1 MNKLF
6 KTTIQ
11 LLAGLAAL
19 LAMGSAIPASVTI
32 SSVPL
37 ATSSGA
43 NILPNLLF
51 TLDGS
56 GSMGWDYLPD
66 YVNDTQKCMTN
77 SAGGTTCSYGD
88 PPWQTGGATGF
99 NGVAYDPRVY
109 YRPGVDWLGNTVLN
123 WTATTKTTSSPLP
136 TTALVADAYLGGST
150 INLTSGITDRRYCN
164 ANSVCKRNGTDA
176 AGTTLVSG
184 TDASG
189 NTMSA
194 GRFPYRTHASNAST
208 LVFGLPEMMPMGV
221 MTRSAT
227 TVTVTTTGVH
237 GLAVN
242 DIIYITGTGV
252 TGIDGNT
259 ITVATV
265 PGTRSFTF
273 TSGTASA
280 ATTASFVRATST
292 VTVTST
298 GHGLSTG
305 NLVTIVTGNANL
317 DATATPIV
325 RISANAFSYQM
336 AGTVTVSSTSGTW
349 NLGSTGSFRK
359 HVTGAAW
366 TSPATGTTAQKSVVT
381 VTSNGHGLVTND
393 SIYFQNTD
401 TNATGTANVTVL
413 NANTFTYSAPVGV
426 PATQAGTTS
435 WIRTGLY
442 NVASAINGPAM
453 AYTIT
458 PIEYCTDAN
467 LTNCVEVIPPASA
480 PGGYT
485 FPAYVR
491 FCQTQDQAT
500 ALGGVG
506 DASGVPR
513 CRNKFVASG
522 NIAAIYSWP
531 RYGWYNRE
539 VIQSATTSYANRPDR
554 SDCAAAPSCT
564 YTEEIQNYARWY
576 TFYRTRI
583 QMMKTAAGRSFLPF
597 VSNPSAAVPIPNKVR
612 VGFINIEPFYP
623 SQSGSKGSGVQPE
636 NYLKIDNFDTTQA
649 SNWYDKFYKQVVNQ
663 STPLRE
669 ALSRAGWIFAGK
681 LNTGLTNG
689 IPLTD
694 DPIQASCQRNYT
706 LLTTDGYWNG
716 NGGQDLAGTAMGNA
730 DNRNNDLQ
738 SPYSQV
744 MVDRANTGTFDGG
757 VGTVVTTT
765 TPTNTLEQNI
775 CFGNASTTFSAGTQT
790 TCGCSGTQQRSWT
803 RTLTASN
810 IVATTD
816 GVLTSNTNTN
826 TATFAADVACQAAYT
841 STSKVT
847 TTITDQRA
855 VRVTALSTFPTVN
868 GQATGANGVAANIA
882 GTCAS
887 NFGQIITRITTY
899 DTTTVS
905 TNGVAAAPTVGNTR
919 YDFTTTPPTSCQAL
933 TTVTVRNSVQETQ
946 QVNKTLT
953 NGGAGSTTLSFTP
966 AAAPTGFTV
975 VTAVGATGPTVFSP
989 SAQETTTV
997 NCTSVPG
1004 TGSAPNNI
1012 RWVRYQRVLSYTRT
1026 DTQSGSAAVTSTYGT
1041 ATASFTRPASS
1052 CTTTAQTLTNGSATI
1067 TAAGSVASTTISGDP
1082 VPNAVSTS
1090 VGSATITGTTGT
1102 QLTITRSPNPSTPA
1116 VGTPSVATSYGGYP
1130 NTLADVAMY
1139 YYRTDLRGGTDIFG
1153 NSTGPSL
1160 NLGGTGTVDIS
1171 PNNIPVKA
1179 GAKDFATHQHMT
1191 TFTIG
1196 LADGFMRYQPSYET
1210 DTTGDFVNIKN
1221 GAAAGTCFW
1230 TTGVCNWPQPFA
1242 DDASALD
1249 DLWHAGVNG
1258 RGSFFSALNVD
1269 GLVSGIANTLN
1280 SVNAQVASAS
1290 ASATSSPNVT
1300 QTDNQIFSTT
1310 YQTITWGGKVFAQTI
1325 DPATG
1330 NVLSTITWQADTQLL
1345 TKVSSASD
1353 TRSIYTLDTSGV
1365 NPDNIKPFLWS
1376 VTTPTVSNPGLT
1388 ATEQGYFTNKCVP
1401 TTGMTQ
1407 CSGLTTAQ
1415 AVIANN
1421 GSALQAFIRGQFGNE
1436 ATVFRDR
1443 TYLDSV
1449 SGTILNTVLGD
1460 TITAKPAYLR
1470 GSINNYTDTGYSSFI
1485 TTNSTRAARVFVG
1498 ANDGFLHALNA
1509 LTGDEV
1515 YAYTPRFLMPSL
1527 YQLADTGYPT
1537 SHRYYVDGSPETA
1550 DVYDSTAGVWKTI
1563 LVGGTGGGGAG
1574 FYALDV
1580 TDANTPKALWE
1591 FCSSA
1596 SLCASSDNDLGLA
1609 YGNPV
1614 IGKRAYDGKWVVIV
1628 TSGLNNTSGTNP
1640 GKGYFYVLDAIT
1652 GTLLHK
1658 VAVGASLGSATTP
1671 LGLMK
1676 MSAYYDNAL
1685 SDATFRYVYAGDQL
1699 GNVWRMDMLAAP
1711 TAPATVATPR
1721 PTPTVMH
1728 LASLKDGSARA
1739 QPITTRPA
1747 LTHIGT
1753 DRIVYVGTGRFL
1765 GAPDL
1770 TDPGAGSGIAWQQSL
1785 YAFKDTDTDYGTSGN
1800 GLRAN
1805 SNMYRQTLS
1814 SLSPTTRGI
1823 TANVTPVTFAAPQI
1837 GWYMDFN
1844 PSFSGVADSPGEGV
1858 NLVDPKLVLGTLV
1871 VTTNAPAQGS
1881 SSCSVGG
1888 SSFFYNIDFKTG
1900 LAVSTSAGGVV
1911 GQSLGGTIT
1920 VGVAIVQLPSGAIKS
1935 INTGADTTKT
1945 TAGVNTSA
1953 SGAQVK
1959 RFSYR
1964 VR

>member
-6 KTTIQ
+6 KTTTL

-19 LAMGSAIPASVTI
+19 LAMGTAIPASVTI
-32 SSVPL
+32 STVPL

-51 TLDGS
+51 TLDAS
-56 GSMGWDYLPD
+56 GSMGWDFLPD
-66 YVNDTQKCMTN
+66 YVNDNQKCMTN
-77 SAGGTTCSYGD
+77 SAGGNTCSYGD
-88 PPWQTGGATGF
+88 PPWQTGGSTGF
-99 NGVAYDPRVY
+99 NGVAYDPRVN

-123 WTATTKTTSSPLP
+123 WTATPKTTTSPLP
-136 TTALVADAYLGGST
+136 TTALVQDAYLGGST
-150 INLTSGITDRRYCN
+150 INLTTGITDRRYCN

-176 AGTTLVSG
+176 AGTTLASG

-208 LVFGLPEMMPMGV
+208 LVFGLPEMMPIGM
-221 MTRSAT
+221 MTRSAF
-227 TVTVTTTGVH
+227 TVTVQTTAVH
-237 GLAVN
+237 GLAAN
-242 DIIYITGTGV
+242 DVIYVTGTGV
-252 TGIDGNT
+252 TGIDGTT

-265 PGTRSFTF
+265 PSTRSFTF
-273 TSGTASA
+273 TSGTSTTATA
-280 ATTASFVRATST
+280 ATFVRSAGT

-305 NLVTIVTGNANL
+305 AFVTVVTGNTNL
-317 DATATPIV
+317 DVVAVPITS
-325 RISANAFSYQM
+325 INANSFRYALPGS
-336 AGTVTVSSTSGTW
+336 VTVGSTAGTW
-349 NLGSTGSFRK
+349 NRVLQGSYRK
-359 HVTGAAW
+359 HVTAAAW
-366 TSPATGTTAQKSVVT
+366 TSPATGTAAQLRVVT
-381 VTSNGHGLVTND
+381 VTSTGHGLVTND
-393 SIYFQNTD
+393 SIYFQSTD
-401 TNATGTANVTVL
+401 TNATGTFNVTVL
-413 NANTFTYSAPVGV
+413 SADTFTYSATAQ
-426 PATQAGTTS
+426 PALTTGTTS

-442 NVASAINGPAM
+442 NVAGAINGPPM

-480 PGGYT
+480 PSGYT

-491 FCQTQDQAT
+491 FCQTQEQAL
-500 ALGGVG
+500 ALQGIG
-506 DASGVPR
+506 DATGVAR
-513 CRNKFVASG
+513 CRNKFVQSG
-522 NIAAIYSWP
+522 NLGVTYVWP

-539 VIQSATTSYANRPDR
+539 VIQAATTSYANRPDR
-554 SDCAAAPSCT
+554 SDCAAAPVCT

-623 SQSGSKGSGVQPE
+623 SQSGSKGSSVQPE

-649 SNWYDKFYKQVVNQ
+649 GSWYDKFYKQVVNQ

-716 NGGQDLAGTAMGNA
+716 NGGQNLAGTAMANA
-730 DNRNNDLQ
+730 DNVNNDLQ

-765 TPTNTLEQNI
+765 TPTITTEQAV
-775 CFGNASTTFSAGTQT
+775 CFGNAATTFSAGTQT
-790 TCGCSGTQQRSWT
+790 TCGCSGTQQRRWT
-803 RTLTASN
+803 RTLTANN

-826 TATFAADVACQAAYT
+826 TASFAADVACQVAFT
-841 STSKVT
+841 STATVT

-855 VRVTALSTFPTVN
+855 VRFNALSTFPTVN
-868 GQATGANGVAANIA
+868 GQATGANGVSANTT
-882 GTCAS
+882 GTCAA
-887 NFGQIITRITTY
+887 NRAQIITRTTTY
-899 DTTTVS
+899 DTNTVS
-905 TNGVAAAPTVGNTR
+905 TNGVAAAPTITNTR
-919 YDFTTTPPTSCQAL
+919 YVHDTSAACVNL
-933 TTVTVRNSVQETQ
+933 TTVTVRTGVTETAQ
-946 QVNKTLT
+946 NVISYT
-953 NGGAGSTTLSFTP
+953 NAGGNLSTAFS
-966 AAAPTGFTV
+966 AAANGSNTQTTFNCG
-975 VTAVGATGPTVFSP
+975 AVAPVAT
-989 SAQETTTV
+989 
-997 NCTSVPG
+997 
-1004 TGSAPNNI
+1004 
-1012 RWVRYQRVLSYTRT
+1012 RYTRRQRVLAYTRT
-1026 DTQSGSAAVTSTYGT
+1026 DTQVGTALATSTYSANTSGPTFTTIGT
-1041 ATASFTRPASS
+1041 S
-1052 CTTTAQTLTNGSATI
+1052 CTTTQP
-1067 TAAGSVASTTISGDP
+1067 TAAATTTSAGTVSSTTTTGDP
-1082 VPNAVSTS
+1082 VANAVSTS
-1090 VGSATITGTTGT
+1090 VGTATVTGTTGT
-1102 QLTITRSPNPSTPA
+1102 QLTITQSPNPSIPA
-1116 VGTPSVATSYGGYP
+1116 VSTPSVATTYGGYP

-1196 LADGFMRYQPSYET
+1196 LADGFMRYQSSYET

-1280 SVNAQVASAS
+1280 SVNAQVASAA

-1330 NVLSTITWQADTQLL
+1330 NVLSTIAWQADTQLL
-1345 TKVSSASD
+1345 TKVAASSDS
-1353 TRSIYTLDTSGV
+1353 RNIWTLDTSGS
-1365 NPDNIKPFLWS
+1365 NPNKIKPFLWS
-1376 VTTPTVSNPGLT
+1376 VATPTVSNPGLT
-1388 ATEQGYFTNKCVP
+1388 ATEQAFFSNKCVP
-1401 TTGMTQ
+1401 TTGLTQ
-1407 CSGLTTAQ
+1407 CGGLSTAQ

-1421 GSALQAFIRGQFGNE
+1421 GSALVNFLRGQIGNE
-1436 ATVFRDR
+1436 GTIFRNR
-1443 TYLDSV
+1443 NYLDNTT
-1449 SGTILNTVLGD
+1449 GTVVDTVLGD

-1470 GSINNYTDTGYSSFI
+1470 SATNNYTDTGYAAFV
-1485 TTNSTRAARVFVG
+1485 TTNSTRAPRVFVG
-1498 ANDGFLHALNA
+1498 ANDGFLHAFDA
-1509 LTGDEV
+1509 LTGEEM
-1515 YAYTPRFLMPSL
+1515 YAYTPRFLMSGL

-1550 DVYDSTAGVWKTI
+1550 DVYDTTAGAWKTI

-1574 FYALDV
+1574 FYAIDV
-1580 TDANTPKALWE
+1580 TDPNTPKGLWE

-1596 SLCASSDNDLGLA
+1596 TLCASSDDDLGLA

-1658 VAVGASLGSATTP
+1658 VAVGASLGSAATP

-1676 MSAYYDNAL
+1676 MSAYYDNAV

-1721 PTPTVMH
+1721 PAPTVLH
-1728 LASLKDGSARA
+1728 IAALKDGSATPRA

-1753 DRIVYVGTGRFL
+1753 DRIIYIGTGRFL

-1770 TDPGAGSGIAWQQSL
+1770 TDPGAASGIAWQQSL
-1785 YAFKDTDTDYGTSGN
+1785 YAFKDTDTDYGTT
-1800 GLRAN
+1800 GLRTN
-1805 SNMYRQTLS
+1805 GNMYRQTLN

-1823 TANVTPVTFAAPQI
+1823 TANVTPVTFASPQI

-1844 PSFSGVADSPGEGV
+1844 PSFSGVPDSPGEGV

-1871 VTTNAPAQGS
+1871 VTTNAPSQGS

-1888 SSFFYNIDFKTG
+1888 SSYFYNIDFKTG

-1945 TAGVNTSA
+1945 TASVDTSA

-1964 VR
+1964 TR

>member
-6 KTTIQ
+6 KTTTQ

-19 LAMGSAIPASVTI
+19 LAVGAATPATVTI
-32 SSVPL
+32 STVPL

-51 TLDGS
+51 TLDAS

-77 SAGGTTCSYGD
+77 SAGGTTCAYGD
-88 PPWQTGGATGF
+88 PPWQTGGTTGF

-123 WTATTKTTSSPLP
+123 WSATTKTTSSALP
-136 TTALVADAYLGGST
+136 VTALIPDAYLGGT
-150 INLTSGITDRRYCN
+150 AVNITTGITDRRYCN

-221 MTRSAT
+221 MTRSGT

-265 PGTRSFTF
+265 PSTRSFTF

-280 ATTASFVRATST
+280 ATTASFARATST

-305 NLVTIVTGNANL
+305 NLVTIVTGSANL

-336 AGTVTVSSTSGTW
+336 AGSQTIGATTGTW

-359 HVTGAAW
+359 HITGAAW

-442 NVASAINGPAM
+442 NVAGAVNGPPM

-467 LTNCVEVIPPASA
+467 LTDCVEVIPPASA
-480 PGGYT
+480 PSGYT

-506 DASGVPR
+506 DSTGVPR
-513 CRNKFVASG
+513 CRNKFVSSG

-539 VIQSATTSYANRPDR
+539 VIQSATTSYANRPNR
-554 SDCAAAPSCT
+554 TDCAAAPTCT

-597 VSNPSAAVPIPNKVR
+597 VSNPSATPVPIPNKVR

-623 SQSGSKGSGVQPE
+623 SQSGSKGSGVQSE
-636 NYLKIDNFDTTQA
+636 NYLKVDDFNITQA

-681 LNTGLTNG
+681 LNTGLTSG
-689 IPLTD
+689 IPLAD
-694 DPIQASCQRNYT
+694 DPVQASCQRNFT

-716 NGGQDLAGTAMGNA
+716 NGGQDIAGTAMGNA

-757 VGTVVTTT
+757 AGTVVTTT

-775 CFGNASTTFSAGTQT
+775 CFGNASTTFSSGTQT

-810 IVATTD
+810 IVSTTD
-816 GVLTSNTNTN
+816 GVVTSNTTTN
-826 TATFAADVACQAAYT
+826 TATFAADVACQAAFT
-841 STSKVT
+841 STSTRT

-855 VRVTALSTFPTVN
+855 VRFNALSTFPTVN
-868 GQATGANGVAANIA
+868 GQATGANGVSANTT
-882 GTCAS
+882 GTCAA
-887 NFGQIITRITTY
+887 NRAQIITRTTTY
-899 DTTTVS
+899 DTNTVS
-905 TNGVAAAPTVGNTR
+905 TNGVAAAPTITNTR
-919 YDFTTTPPTSCQAL
+919 YVHDTSAACVDL
-933 TTVTVRNSVQETQ
+933 TTVTVRTGVTETAQ
-946 QVNKTLT
+946 NVISYT
-953 NGGAGSTTLSFTP
+953 NAGGNLSTAFS
-966 AAAPTGFTV
+966 AAANGSNTQTTFNCA
-975 VTAVGATGPTVFSP
+975 AVAPVAT
-989 SAQETTTV
+989 
-997 NCTSVPG
+997 
-1004 TGSAPNNI
+1004 
-1012 RWVRYQRVLSYTRT
+1012 RYTRRQRVLAYTRT
-1026 DTQSGSAAVTSTYGT
+1026 DTQVGTAPATSTYSGNTSGPTFTTIGT
-1041 ATASFTRPASS
+1041 S
-1052 CTTTAQTLTNGSATI
+1052 CTTTQP
-1067 TAAGSVASTTISGDP
+1067 TAAATTTSAGTVSSTTTTGDP
-1082 VPNAVSTS
+1082 VANAVSTS
-1090 VGSATITGTTGT
+1090 VGSATVTGTTGT
-1102 QLTITRSPNPSTPA
+1102 QLTITRTPNPSVPTVA
-1116 VGTPSVATSYGGYP
+1116 SPSVTTVYGGYP

-1139 YYRTDLRGGTDIFG
+1139 YYRTDLRGGTDIF
-1153 NSTGPSL
+1153 NNPTGPSL
-1160 NLGGTGTVDIS
+1160 NLGGGGTTDVS
-1171 PNNIPVKA
+1171 PNNIPVKS

-1196 LADGFMRYQPSYET
+1196 LADGFMRYQSKYET

-1230 TTGVCNWPQPFA
+1230 TSGVCNWPQPFA

-1269 GLVSGIANTLN
+1269 DLVAGIANTLN

-1290 ASATSSPNVT
+1290 ASASSSPNVT

-1345 TKVSSASD
+1345 LTVAASSD
-1353 TRSIYTLDTSGV
+1353 TRNIYTFDNSGI
-1365 NPDNIKPFLWS
+1365 NTDKIKPFVWS
-1376 VTTPTVSNPGLT
+1376 VATPTVSNPGLT
-1388 ATEQGYFTNKCVP
+1388 ATERGYFTNKCVP

-1421 GSALQAFIRGQFGNE
+1421 GTALHAFIRGQFGNE
-1436 ATVFRDR
+1436 TTVFRDR
-1443 TYLDSV
+1443 TYLDNV

-1470 GSINNYTDTGYSSFI
+1470 GSINNYTDTGYPSFI

-1527 YQLADTGYPT
+1527 YQLADTGYAT
-1537 SHRYYVDGSPETA
+1537 AHRYYVDGSPETA
-1550 DVYDSTAGVWKTI
+1550 DVYDATAGAWKTI

-1574 FYALDV
+1574 FYAIDV
-1580 TDANTPKALWE
+1580 TDPNTPKGLWE

-1596 SLCASSDNDLGLA
+1596 TLCASSDDDLGLA

-1614 IGKRAYDGKWVVIV
+1614 IGKRAYDGKWIVIV

-1728 LASLKDGSARA
+1728 VASLKDGSARA

-1753 DRIVYVGTGRFL
+1753 DRIIYVGTGRFL

-1805 SNMYRQTLS
+1805 SNMFRQTLS

-1844 PSFSGVADSPGEGV
+1844 PTFSGVQDSPGEGV
-1858 NLVDPKLVLGTLV
+1858 NLVDPKLVLGTLA

-1888 SSFFYNIDFKTG
+1888 SSYSYNIDFKTG

-1945 TAGVNTSA
+1945 TSSVNTSA